1 MEQIIISVPTGL
13 LRDVDSVAKRLK
25 QDRSQLVQEALAE
38 FLQKIKEQE
47 LAVTVG
53 HLLSFAGIWE
63 DMSAEEANALIKDIY
78 ENRTIT
84 QGEVEF

>member
-1 MEQIIISVPTGL
+1 MEQIIISVPTDL
-13 LRDVDSVAKRLK
+13 LRNVDSLAKRLR
-25 QDRSQLVQEALAE
+25 QDRSQLVQEALVE

-47 LAVTVG
+47 FTFTVG

-84 QGEVEF
+84 QREVEF